1 MKKLFLTSIA
11 ALFLATGA
19 AHVGARAADSSF
31 MLPSQEKPNFFTVQI
46 CRDPRRVL
54 GVIRSM
60 AFHILKTTKVII
72 AHGVGPDWSGYDPDD
87 IRLEGVLTNTNNTV
101 MVFCS
106 ATFSANEVTERV
118 VYAIRPDPDHFYA
131 IELGGDYGPAA
142 GHVLFPYPITIRPAS
157 TSQ

>member
-1 MKKLFLTSIA
+1 MKKLLLTGIA
-11 ALFLATGA
+11 ALLMPALLASSA
-19 AHVGARAADSSF
+19 YADNPQPLL
-31 MLPSQEKPNFFTVQI
+31 LPSQEKPNFFTVQI
-46 CRDPRRVL
+46 CRDPRKVL

-72 AHGVGPDWSGYDPDD
+72 AHGVGPDWSGYEPDD
-87 IRLEGVLTNTNNTV
+87 VRLEGVLTNTNTV

-118 VYAIRPDPDHFYA
+118 VYAIRPDPDHSYA

-142 GHVLFPYPITIRPAS
+142 GHVLFPYPITIAPAS
-157 TSQ
+157 APQ